1 MSKVEARFHFR
12 NRAVFRA
19 RPRGLVLRAW
29 WVAVM
34 LSAGLGATAM
44 AVAQGAPRPEALIKW
59 RQSAYQ
65 VIAWNSGRI
74 KTALAGQFDPH
85 EVQNA
90 ANSLAGVANS
100 GLAGL
105 FAPGTEHGK
114 GWRETTAR
122 DSVFNDARKF
132 RALTEEF
139 AREANTLARVAAS
152 RDRAAVNEQF
162 LKVAQACKACHDK
175 YRQTD

>member
-1 MSKVEARFHFR
+1 MSKVEPRFHFR
-12 NRAVFRA
+12 NREVVRVQ
-19 RPRGLVLRAW
+19 PRAW
-29 WVAVM
+29 VAWVLMALVAF
-34 LSAGLGATAM
+34 AGIPGAF
-44 AVAQGAPRPEALIKW
+44 AQTAPRPEQLIKW

-74 KTALAGQFDPH
+74 KAALAGQFSSA

-90 ANSLAGVANS
+90 ANALAAVASS
-100 GLAGL
+100 GLGGL
-105 FAPGTEHGK
+105 FTAGTEHGK

-122 DSVFNDARKF
+122 DTVFSDAQKF

-139 AREANTLARVAAS
+139 ARETNTLAKVAS
-152 RDRAAVNEQF
+152 TGDRNAVNDQF